1 MIRVLHKVACQI
13 VFILFYDRYWQKG
26 VLELMK
32 NDHFFSIFSRFGL
45 FHQVFGQVNV

>member
-1 MIRVLHKVACQI
+1 MMRELHVVPFPVI
-13 VFILFYDRYWQKG
+13 FIWFYDRDWQRG

-45 FHQVFGQVNV
+45 FHQVFGQVKM